1 MTTTQAPH
9 IARDEDPVPVTVYLT
24 ADQHA
29 RLETLIDC
37 FRVVDPETE
46 PHEIVDAVFLL
57 GLQQAEGSTTPT
69 TEQPA

>member
-1 MTTTQAPH
+1 MTMTHTPH
-9 IARDEDPVPVTVYLT
+9 VAHDEDPVPVTVYLT

-37 FRVVDPETE
+37 FRVVDPDTA

-57 GLQQAEGSTTPT
+57 GLQQAEGSTTSN
-69 TEQPA
+69 TELTA

>member
-1 MTTTQAPH
+1 MTMHAPH

-29 RLETLIDC
+29 RLEQLIDR
-37 FRVVDPETE
+37 FHTSTPATE
-46 PHEIVDAVFLL
+46 PNMIVDAVFLL